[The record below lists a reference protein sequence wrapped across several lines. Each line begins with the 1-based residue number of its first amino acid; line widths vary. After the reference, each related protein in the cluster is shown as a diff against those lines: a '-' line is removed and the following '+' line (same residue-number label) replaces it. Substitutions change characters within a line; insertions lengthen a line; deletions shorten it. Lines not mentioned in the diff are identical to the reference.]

1 MMPRDVKE
9 GGFTLVE
16 LLVAMAMLAGVLA
29 AVFSI
34 VNLQNRSVNV
44 EEEVMDVQQNLR
56 IGMEAVSKDLR
67 MSGFMISG
75 TANPV
80 GSIGNGTGVNGTDV
94 LTLNTASEAGTY
106 ARVAA
111 SLSTSL
117 IPGTPVTLT
126 VGSGTE
132 AAAFEAGDIV
142 RVLNPASQDQTVSM
156 SFTVTGVN
164 TGTPSIS
171 IDPSGTGASILFQA
185 GDIIARTSASAP
197 DTFPNTILYCVG
209 PAAGCG
215 SGVVTCPTGQ
225 CLLRI
230 VNGSATADDVVASNI
245 DDVQFKYLIDGSDAE
260 SDSVATLS
268 QIRAVRITLDGETVQ
283 TAAISGAPRA
293 RELTSVVKIRNR

>member
-245 DDVQFKYLIDGSDAE
+245 DDVQFKYLIDGSDTE

-283 TAAISGAPRA
+283 TAAISGAARA